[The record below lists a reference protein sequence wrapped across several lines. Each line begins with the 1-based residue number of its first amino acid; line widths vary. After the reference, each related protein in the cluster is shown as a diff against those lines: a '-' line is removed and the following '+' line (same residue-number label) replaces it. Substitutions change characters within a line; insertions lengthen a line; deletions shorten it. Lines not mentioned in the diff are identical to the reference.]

1 MRLVVLFEDHTLQ
14 GFRPVAWSVPVY
26 EIPCGLFNLRERVEM
41 CLARSGGGDRLA
53 LLPRTL
59 LTGLQRATLPLGT
72 VCGAEAALDAAS
84 RAGTILFLNARLA
97 VDWNTLRSLL
107 ERPAPFAVRDEE
119 GVLAAAVSP
128 AQAASLL
135 GDWQAWEASQV
146 ARGAWT
152 GFDCPAEPWRPQ
164 LEAAAEP
171 GIAAWRHLWDLV
183 PDLARALADD
193 TAATVAAGL
202 PFSRLPFGVVPA
214 ADTEPVWR
222 AESRFRPLAAA
233 PGVSLVGADRIWA
246 AEGVEVGPCVA
257 IDARHGPVVLDRG
270 VTVLPHSYLE
280 GPLYLGAGARVKA
293 GAALYGETA
302 IGAACR
308 VAGEIAETQIL
319 PLANKQHAGFLGHAV
334 VAGWV
339 NLGADT
345 TCSDL
350 KNNYG
355 EIAVNYGLGP
365 VPTGS
370 RFVGLM
376 VAEHAKSAI
385 GTTFNT
391 GTTVGFASNVF
402 GAGFPRSCLANFTW
416 GDGRGHR
423 SFAVDKA
430 IDVAA
435 TVMLRRGC
443 LFTPEHGALF
453 RALSSGAA

>member
-1 MRLVVLFEDHTLQ
+1 MRLIVLFEDHTLQ
-14 GFRPVAWSVPVY
+14 GFRPVGWSVPVY
-26 EIPCGLFNLRERVEM
+26 EIPCGLFNLRERVQM

-59 LTGLQRATLPLGT
+59 LAGLQLATLPRGA
-72 VCGAEAALDAAS
+72 VCGAEAALAAAAQ
-84 RAGTILFLNARLA
+84 AGVVLFLNARLA
-97 VDWNTLRSLL
+97 GDWNALRALL
-107 ERPAPFAVRDEE
+107 ERPAPFALRDEE
-119 GVLAAAVSP
+119 GLLAASVSP
-128 AQAASLL
+128 AEAASLL
-135 GDWQAWEASQV
+135 ADWQAWEASQ
-146 ARGAWT
+146 ATRGAWT
-152 GFDCPAEPWRPQ
+152 GFDRPAEPWLPP
-164 LEAAAEP
+164 LEAAADS
-171 GIAAWRHLWDLV
+171 GVAAWRHLWNLV

-193 TAATVAAGL
+193 TAATVASGQPLA
-202 PFSRLPFGVVPA
+202 RLPFGVVPEA
-214 ADTEPVWR
+214 GTEPVWR
-222 AESRFRPLAAA
+222 AESHFRPLTAA
-233 PGVSLVGADRIWA
+233 PGVALLGADRIWA
-246 AEGVEVGPCVA
+246 AEGVEVGPSVV

-270 VTVLPHSYLE
+270 VTVLPHCYLE
-280 GPLYLGAGARVKA
+280 GPLYLGAGVRVKA

-423 SFAVDKA
+423 AFAVEKA
-430 IDVAA
+430 IDVAT
-435 TVMLRRGC
+435 TVMQRRGC
-443 LFTPEHGALF
+443 LFTPEHGTLF
-453 RALSSGAA
+453 RALSGGAA